1 MLDWCRNAQLLSQP
15 TSTQTLGWWSL
26 PVFLLGFPL
35 WLLTAG
41 CSSFLPV
48 LVTTRKDV
56 WFVTLN
62 WRWKVSEWSLVRR
75 MSGISEIR
83 NITLRST
90 EYNEDYKRNIFFF
103 SKSKTSAFYFL
114 RGKIAGATEL
124 WHVWWILFL
133 PLFVFLSIQ
142 KKKNRVWYV
151 LSLVCFLSFLHSAAA
166 AIFKSPTV
174 GRW

>member
-1 MLDWCRNAQLLSQP
+1 MSDWCRNAQLLSQP

-90 EYNEDYKRNIFFF
+90 EYNEDYNRNILFFF
-103 SKSKTSAFYFL
+103 EIKD
-114 RGKIAGATEL
+114 
-124 WHVWWILFL
+124 
-133 PLFVFLSIQ
+133 
-142 KKKNRVWYV
+142 
-151 LSLVCFLSFLHSAAA
+151 LSFLFFARENCRSNWTLACLVDIISSSVCVSFNTEEKKQSLICAQPRVFSF
-166 AIFKSPTV
+166 IFT
-174 GRW
+174 